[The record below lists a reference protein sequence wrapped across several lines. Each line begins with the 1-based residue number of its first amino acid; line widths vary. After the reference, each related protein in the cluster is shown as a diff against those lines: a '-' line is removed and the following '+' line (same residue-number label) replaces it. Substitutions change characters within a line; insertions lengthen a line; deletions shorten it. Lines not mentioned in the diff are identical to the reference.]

1 MKKIKYLIKFK
12 IKNIILIK
20 KNNKFNNNMK
30 KKFEKFKIKQIK
42 LCFLNKI
49 NFNNQYKIN
58 KKMIK
63 SYNKATINI
72 YFRVKLLMK

>member
-30 KKFEKFKIKQIK
+30 KKFEKFKIK
-42 LCFLNKI
+42 
-49 NFNNQYKIN
+49 
-58 KKMIK
+58 
-63 SYNKATINI
+63 
-72 YFRVKLLMK
+72 